1 MGAYRAIVT
10 LARPEDRAGLIAAIF
25 TVGFLALSIP
35 AVIAGVATSHYGL
48 HETAFVY
55 TAVVAVLAATAAGSV
70 LLGRARTARNAPPA
84 GPYSNPSPGPP
95 TIRRAPAD
103 PPGQREATASTCL
116 GGQSLTR
123 PGNRSR

>member
-1 MGAYRAIVT
+1 MGAYDTIVT

-35 AVIAGVATSHYGL
+35 AVIAGIATSHYGL
-48 HETAFVY
+48 HTTALVY
-55 TAVVAVLAATAAGSV
+55 TPVVAVLVATAAGSV
-70 LLGRARTARNAPPA
+70 LLRPARTARDAPPA
-84 GPYSNPSPGPP
+84 VPYSNSSAEPP
-95 TIRRAPAD
+95 TIPRTPAE
-103 PPGQREATASTCL
+103 PPRQREATASRCL